1 MKTNSLLGKK
11 LAECTNSLAKATVIR
26 SANSTCVWL
35 AHQPQFPKEAE
46 CYSKTT
52 KKEERRKKKD
62 RECSK

>member
-11 LAECTNSLAKATVIR
+11 LAECTNSLAKVTVIR

-52 KKEERRKKKD
+52 KKEER
-62 RECSK
+62 

>member
-11 LAECTNSLAKATVIR
+11 LAECINSLAKATVIE

-46 CYSKTT
+46 YYSKTA
-52 KKEERRKKKD
+52 KKEKK
-62 RECSK
+62 